1 MADNIEVTRPS
12 VESNQKTTE
21 AIGELDALRHASD
34 ILIQHANTDE
44 YQQNDASLT
53 NSLRSLHLPE
63 TSDCSIQKTKAIA
76 SSDSTVF
83 TMSDN
88 HDISDTSTIH
98 SNAQYEAVTE
108 TFGNALSD
116 NDGLRMG

>member
-63 TSDCSIQKTKAIA
+63 TSEHPEDKSNCIKRF
-76 SSDSTVF
+76 DSYY
-83 TMSDN
+83 N
-88 HDISDTSTIH
+88 
-98 SNAQYEAVTE
+98 E
-108 TFGNALSD
+108 
-116 NDGLRMG
+116 